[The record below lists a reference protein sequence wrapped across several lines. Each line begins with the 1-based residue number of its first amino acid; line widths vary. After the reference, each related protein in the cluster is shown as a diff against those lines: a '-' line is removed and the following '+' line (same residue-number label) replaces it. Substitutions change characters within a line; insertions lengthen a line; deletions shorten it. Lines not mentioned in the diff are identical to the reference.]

1 MIQTPVQTV
10 APRPQLQ
17 EKKQILPKVSMDK
30 LNISIDYHKNIK
42 GNLQQTVQSGAGQKR
57 QNIFTAEA
65 LESAWFEYIKQLEQ
79 EHVRQMMND
88 AELQCTEHEP
98 LFDVFVTSALQKE
111 ILAEEHSRVVEFLRN
126 ALSNDNIDFNVVI
139 KAKDQSVKKVVT
151 NADHFKEMLEQ
162 NENFRFLAQELG
174 MELS

>member
-1 MIQTPVQTV
+1 MSNYNNLQNAQNT
-10 APRPQLQ
+10 PQL
-17 EKKQILPKVSMDK
+17 
-30 LNISIDYHKNIK
+30 
-42 GNLQQTVQSGAGQKR
+42 
-57 QNIFTAEA
+57 
-65 LESAWFEYIKQLEQ
+65 
-79 EHVRQMMND
+79 
-88 AELQCTEHEP
+88 
-98 LFDVFVTSALQKE
+98 ALQKE